1 MYVLTDI
8 LALCTGMRP
17 VIMIDY
23 GGKMPEL
30 RERLCAFLKLTQEVW
45 YDYVLLELVFT

>member
-1 MYVLTDI
+1 MVSDQQIIYI
-8 LALCTGMRP
+8 LSSDVVALITEMRP

-30 RERLCAFLKLTQEVW
+30 QERLCSFLKQCQKVGI
-45 YDYVLLELVFT
+45 